1 MQMPAPPPPRR
12 EHRIAG
18 GAATGGEGGRGTG
31 TVMARHSL
39 LRKEPL
45 SSPRSSRGGG
55 DSMARH
61 PLLWGAA
68 SPSSSAPGGL
78 RAAHGESLFAAAAL
92 NTSLID
98 VATRSTRECPVPA
111 ATKRAAPHPTLTH
124 LPGGRG
130 LRHQQWSTA
139 GASDGTAEHLLGLP
153 GGETG
158 LAKGRHRAGL
168 RLSSLKSKVD
178 RKSVV

>member
-1 MQMPAPPPPRR
+1 
-12 EHRIAG
+12 
-18 GAATGGEGGRGTG
+18 
-31 TVMARHSL
+31 
-39 LRKEPL
+39 
-45 SSPRSSRGGG
+45 
-55 DSMARH
+55 MARH

-68 SPSSSAPGGL
+68 SPPSSAPGGL

-98 VATRSTRECPVPA
+98 VATRSTRGCPVPA
-111 ATKRAAPHPTLTH
+111 AAKRAAPHPTVTH

-153 GGETG
+153 RGETG

-168 RLSSLKSKVD
+168 RLSSLKSKAGIKVCLKIYIPWVNTSYFSLYAED
-178 RKSVV
+178 DIQLCPAETCMPNLHGVSSPSSSRCFLA